1 MSRVQVEE
9 IAPVRP
15 QQATQVVG
23 DTYAGAPKPVEDRN
37 MERLASALGGFS
49 DTLATAASRAQR
61 TPQADPREAQVRWYL
76 SSASDDQL
84 RNDVM
89 GGKVQHWDVPKYR
102 ELYTTNL
109 AQREARKLFA
119 DISQRVA
126 SGEIPA
132 IGPNGEHIDI
142 WPVIQQRVGQAYQG
156 AGPLARDPAYAKVFQ
171 ETFEGKRKDLD
182 DQATKIRGNWQH
194 QAFRGITESALDSVI
209 AHGSDAKNDDASL
222 AKRWFDIK
230 NSLGG
235 RFGDS
240 RRPEMDDI
248 MVGRLKALADK
259 DPETAA
265 RILSLDRG
273 NGVGSMIKDPRMRE
287 QINPLLE
294 QIRVARRDRFDRT
307 TKEEAANEALKR
319 FDAGDQSF
327 NVIEDRRYA
336 NPFDP
341 ANPTRTISA
350 NEAKELAL
358 LKARERNEASLAR
371 QGAAPEV
378 VAKEVFEADAER
390 YIGSNVPNRAW
401 SQTITDVGRVLGNP
415 AAATEPQ
422 NVQKLVAAKTLYED
436 LSAKNPG
443 YVKETLKVGDREEK
457 LFQMARMYEETAGL
471 PPEVAMQRATT
482 TMLNSTPEFDRA
494 ARDRVKTITNNP
506 EGVWL
511 NFMRGSTIN
520 NRMAVQ
526 KQVEDLASAI
536 AQDTSITPEK
546 AVTAA
551 GKIISER
558 IVTVNGQAVIGSP
571 HVTKANEAAWQ
582 FRLRELVA
590 TNPSIQGMDGTV
602 SDASKL
608 SIRPMVQDP
617 SKFHVV
623 DSQGLPV
630 TSVFMDAD
638 GKTIRRVPLTIRATE
653 IRQIEAQLRQQREET
668 VQRQVEIN
676 SIREEAKD
684 TRPNTPER
692 RAAMEAERAAV
703 NRRNEIDKN
712 RPVVTT
718 EERGVTITET
728 APQTDRRNIRLR
740 IREGML
746 RQGYGSKAD
755 QRQAITDFNTRNGDN

>member
-15 QQATQVVG
+15 QQATQIVG
-23 DTYAGAPKPVEDRN
+23 DTYTGAPKPVEDRN
-37 MERLASALGGFS
+37 MERLASALSGFS
-49 DTLATAASRAQR
+49 DSLGNLARTQQR
-61 TPQADPREAQVRWYL
+61 VPQADPREAQVRWYL
-76 SSASDDQL
+76 SSTPDDQL
-84 RNDVM
+84 RADVM

-109 AQREARKLFA
+109 AQREARLLFT

-142 WPVIQQRVGQAYQG
+142 WPVIQQRVAQAYQG

-171 ETFEGKRKDLD
+171 ETFESRRKDLD
-182 DQATKIRGNWQH
+182 DQATKLRGNWQN
-194 QAFRGITESALDSVI
+194 QAFRGIAESTLDNVV
-209 AHGSDAKNDDASL
+209 ANATNPNTKPEDLAKFWMDAKGALTN
-222 AKRWFDIK
+222 
-230 NSLGG
+230 
-235 RFGDS
+235 RFG
-240 RRPEMDDI
+240 RPRQELDDI
-248 MVGRLKALADK
+248 MVGRLKSLADK

-273 NGVGSMIKDPRMRE
+273 NGVGSMIQDPRMRE

-294 QIRVARRDRFDRT
+294 QIREARKGIFDRNA
-307 TKEEAANEALKR
+307 KEEAANEALKR

-350 NEAKELAL
+350 NEARELAL
-358 LKARERNEASLAR
+358 MKARERNEATLAR
-371 QGAAPEV
+371 QGVVPEV
-378 VAKEVFEADAER
+378 AAREIFNNDAER

-422 NVQKLVAAKTLYED
+422 NVQKLLAAKTLYED
-436 LSAKNPG
+436 LGAKNPG

-506 EGVWL
+506 EGVWF
-511 NFMRGSTIN
+511 NFARGSTIN
-520 NRMAVQ
+520 NRMAIQ
-526 KQVEDLASAI
+526 KQVEDLATAI
-536 AQDTSITPEK
+536 AQDTSIPPEK

-558 IVTVNGQAVIGSP
+558 IVTINGQAVIGSP
-571 HVTKANEAAWQ
+571 HVTKANQEAWTT
-582 FRLRELVA
+582 RLQELVA
-590 TNPSIQGMDGTV
+590 TNPNIQGMDGTV

-608 SIRPMVQDP
+608 SIRPMAQDP

-638 GKTIRRVPLTIRATE
+638 GKTVRRRPLTITAPE
-653 IRQIEAQLRQQREET
+653 IRQIEAQLRQRREEV
-668 VQRQVEIN
+668 VQRQQQIN
-676 SIREEAKD
+676 QAREAARDTLPNSSEREALAAE
-684 TRPNTPER
+684 ER
-692 RAAMEAERAAV
+692 TAV
-703 NRRNEIDKN
+703 TRRNEIDPS
-712 RPVVTT
+712 RPLIST
-718 EERGVTITET
+718 EDRGVTIRQDT
-728 APQTDRRNIRLR
+728 PQRDRRNIRER
-740 IREGML
+740 ITEGMR
-746 RQGYGSKAD
+746 RQGYGTPD
-755 QRQAITDFNTRNGDN
+755 QQRQARIDFEIRNGGN